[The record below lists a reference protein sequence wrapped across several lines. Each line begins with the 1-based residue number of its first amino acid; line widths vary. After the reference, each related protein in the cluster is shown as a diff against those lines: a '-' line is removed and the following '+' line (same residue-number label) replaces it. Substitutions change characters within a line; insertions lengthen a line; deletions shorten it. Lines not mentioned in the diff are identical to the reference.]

1 MADDEKFRVVFTG
14 GGSGGH
20 VYPLLAVEAA
30 LADKATSLKAP
41 SEFTYMGPKDAYG
54 TLFANRGMRMEY
66 IVSGKLRRYFSLQNI
81 IDVPKFFIGLLQS
94 LWKLYFIM
102 PDIVF
107 SKGGTG
113 SLAVAVAAW
122 FYRIP
127 VVIHES
133 DAQPGLNN
141 LVSAYFAKRI
151 FVSFPRAAQYFNPN
165 ITEISGA
172 PLRADLLEG
181 RTTKPL
187 AKETL
192 GFDPDQPLTVVL
204 GGSQGSKRINDF
216 VLTNLAQFMK
226 ETQVLHQTGVA
237 NFLEVQK
244 LSRAS
249 LIDQPVKNRYQA
261 IGYFENNMALALTAA
276 DLVVTRSGSSV
287 FELAAFGDPAILI
300 PLSESANDHQRIDAY
315 EFAKTGAAL
324 VIEESNL
331 LPGIFFGQMHGI
343 LSNETLRTKM
353 AAASQAFFIPGA
365 PDKIAQAI
373 IDLVA
378 GEG

>member
-1 MADDEKFRVVFTG
+1 MANEEKFRVVFTG

-30 LADKATSLKAP
+30 LADKAVSLKAP

-66 IVSGKLRRYFSLQNI
+66 IISGKLRRYFSLQNI

-94 LWKLYFIM
+94 FWKLYFIM

-113 SLAVAVAAW
+113 SLAVAIAAW

-151 FVSFPRAAQYFNPN
+151 FVSFPRAAAYFNPN
-165 ITEISGA
+165 ITDISGA

-192 GFDPDQPLTVVL
+192 GFDPEQPLTLVL

-216 VLTNLAQFMK
+216 VLANLPQFMK

-237 NFLEVQK
+237 NILEVQK

-249 LIDQPVKNRYQA
+249 LLDQPVKNRYQA

-276 DLVVTRSGSSV
+276 DLVVSRSGSSV

-343 LSNETLRTKM
+343 LSNETLREKM
-353 AAASQAFFIPGA
+353 SAASQAFFISGA

-373 IDLVA
+373 IDLVSA
-378 GEG
+378 EG